1 MRTLLFSAILAG
13 LVGAVCGG
21 LGLRLAPAEDEAKP
35 TPKAAAN
42 PTTER
47 FDKLVRE
54 DMFAGFGGDEAAMTR
69 GLAKCDAAL
78 ANDPKHAEALVWRGA
93 VRVFQASR
101 LFAKKEMFSG
111 MSLWSKGLRDMD
123 DAVSIAPHNAG
134 VRIPRAAV
142 LLPAARSTPKV
153 MSQPL
158 LDRALDDYL
167 TIAKLQ
173 ASHLDKLGTH
183 PLGELRMG
191 LADIYRLSGES
202 AKSREQLELLKK
214 QLPDTE
220 YAERAQSWL
229 DSKPDAKLVHNC
241 IGCHGQ

>member
-1 MRTLLFSAILAG
+1 MRALLFSTILAG
-13 LVGAVCGG
+13 LIGAVCVAVGP
-21 LGLRLAPAEDEAKP
+21 RSAPAKDDAKQAP
-35 TPKAAAN
+35 TVP
-42 PTTER
+42 TER

-54 DMFAGFGGDEAAMTR
+54 DMFAGFGGDEAAMIR

-78 ANDPKHAEALVWRGA
+78 TRDPKHAEPLVWRGA
-93 VRVFQASR
+93 VRVFQASGC
-101 LFAKKEMFSG
+101 FAKKQMFAG
-111 MSLWSKGLRDMD
+111 MSLWSKGLQDMD
-123 DAVSIAPHNAG
+123 DAVTIAPNNAG

-153 MSQPL
+153 MSRPL

-173 ASHLDKLGTH
+173 ADHLDKLGTH

-191 LADIYRLSGES
+191 LADIYRLLGDD
-202 AKSREQLELLKK
+202 AKSKEQLEQLEK
-214 QLPDTE
+214 QLPNTE
-220 YAERAQSWL
+220 YAERAKTWL
-229 DSKPDAKLVHNC
+229 ASKPDVKLVHNC

>member
-1 MRTLLFSAILAG
+1 MRTILFTAVLAG
-13 LVGAVCGG
+13 LVGAVCAGFDP
-21 LGLRLAPAEDEAKP
+21 RPVPAQDEPKQETRPKKTP
-35 TPKAAAN
+35 TA
-42 PTTER
+42 ER

-54 DMFAGFGGDEAAMTR
+54 DIFAGFGGDEAAMIR
-69 GLAKCDAAL
+69 GMAKCDAAL
-78 ANDPKHAEALVWRGA
+78 ADDPKHAEALVWRGA
-93 VRVFQASR
+93 VRVFQASQF
-101 LFAKKEMFSG
+101 FAKKQMITG
-111 MSLWSKGLRDMD
+111 MTLWSKGLQDMD
-123 DAVSIAPHNAG
+123 DAVVIAPQNAG

-191 LADIYRLSGES
+191 LADIYRLRGEM
-202 AKSREQLELLKK
+202 AKSKEQLQLLEK

-220 YAERAQSWL
+220 YASRAQTWL
-229 DSKPDAKLVHNC
+229 AAKPDEKLVHNC